1 MNKLRQALGS
11 VKARFEKHH
20 EGGRRENRR
29 SFFGL
34 KGRDYYKDHNGT
46 IHRRTPKRDKSMSA
60 RQWKRQLVLLRYRAK
75 VRAIANGTLTP
86 HPTDPILS
94 GKGHK
99 RLVRHA

>member
-1 MNKLRQALGS
+1 MNKLRQAFGS

-29 SFFGL
+29 SFSGL
-34 KGRDYYKDHNGT
+34 KERDYYKDHNGT

-60 RQWKRQLVLLRYRAK
+60 PQWRRQLVLLRYRTK
-75 VRAIANGTLTP
+75 GTLTP

-94 GKGHK
+94 VKHK